1 MDRSRRF
8 SLLAI
13 IAMLL
18 VVGGRAVSDLI
29 SPPYTDQQ
37 IQASLV
43 DTWEV
48 EAGSTTALLVLLA
61 VTITVSLA
69 LAYHRKNLTLRLSA
83 LTVLLAVLAGVLA
96 FSSHVVLT
104 NRVTQLTGQT
114 FGSLYGLL

>member
-1 MDRSRRF
+1 MHRLRTA

-18 VVGGRAVSDLI
+18 VVGGFAVWGLLN
-29 SPPYTDQQ
+29 PPYTDQQ

-48 EAGSTTALLVLLA
+48 EAWSTTALLVLLA
-61 VTITVSLA
+61 IAVAMAIA
-69 LAYHRKNLTLRLSA
+69 LAYRGANLTRRLS
-83 LTVLLAVLAGVLA
+83 VLVVLAAVVVGALLC
-96 FSSHVVLT
+96 SSHIALT

-114 FGSLYGLL
+114 FGGFYGLL